1 MKMSKMKKNRKKLFA
16 ILLQA
21 ALVSTAMTMPAY
33 AAKTPGIGSDAR
45 IGDDATG
52 PVLTGGNTE
61 MEEETSPYTKEQLED
76 GTLEY
81 GEIAWRIEGY
91 NSTYLNLRSQLYSQ
105 ATSQS
110 AGTALAAEAS
120 ALMEDAMDLKSDDM
134 DAETRELFEGYK
146 AAARELRKQG
156 AKLTNKEL
164 SGTYARTLRQT
175 KNKLVKAVQN
185 LLIQYEELLP
195 QVETAKKNV
204 EMCQV
209 NADAAQKMQALGRAS
224 AQEVL
229 TAQKAL
235 QQANS
240 SAQQA
245 ENGALQLKQNILMLL
260 GFDADAPVT
269 FADVP
274 VPDASRIAAMDLGTD
289 TQAAVIA
296 NYDLMS
302 VRANKATGSS
312 NRTVKKRNVAYTE
325 DSVAITIQNLY
336 AAVVSKKQAYDSAAA
351 GYQAAAQSYEA
362 AKRQNALGML
372 SRANYLGLE
381 CSWLSSVASY
391 KTAELEYTKAV
402 ENYEWAV
409 RGLIVS
415 K

>member
-33 AAKTPGIGSDAR
+33 AAKTPGIGSDAL

-61 MEEETSPYTKEQLED
+61 VEEETSPYTKEQLED

-105 ATSQS
+105 TTSQS

-224 AQEVL
+224 AQ
-229 TAQKAL
+229 
-235 QQANS
+235 
-240 SAQQA
+240 QA

-274 VPDASRIAAMDLGTD
+274 VPDATRLATMDLAAD
-289 TQAAVIA
+289 AQAAVSE

-302 VRANKATGSS
+302 VRAAKAEGSS

-325 DSVAITIQNLY
+325 DSVTITVQNLY
-336 AAVVSKKQAYDSAAA
+336 AAVVSKKQAYDSATA

-409 RGLIVS
+409 KGLIVTN
-415 K
+415 

>member
-1 MKMSKMKKNRKKLFA
+1 
-16 ILLQA
+16 
-21 ALVSTAMTMPAY
+21 
-33 AAKTPGIGSDAR
+33 
-45 IGDDATG
+45 
-52 PVLTGGNTE
+52 
-61 MEEETSPYTKEQLED
+61 
-76 GTLEY
+76 
-81 GEIAWRIEGY
+81 
-91 NSTYLNLRSQLYSQ
+91 
-105 ATSQS
+105 
-110 AGTALAAEAS
+110 
-120 ALMEDAMDLKSDDM
+120 MEDAMDLKSDDM

-260 GFDADAPVT
+260 GFGADAPVT

-289 TQAAVIA
+289 TQAAVSA

-409 RGLIVS
+409 RGLIVYPYRPS
-415 K
+415 GTCQLPV

>member
-1 MKMSKMKKNRKKLFA
+1 
-16 ILLQA
+16 
-21 ALVSTAMTMPAY
+21 
-33 AAKTPGIGSDAR
+33 
-45 IGDDATG
+45 
-52 PVLTGGNTE
+52 

-105 ATSQS
+105 TTSQS

-209 NADAAQKMQALGRAS
+209 NARPCFRAGGPDG
-224 AQEVL
+224 
-229 TAQKAL
+229 
-235 QQANS
+235 
-240 SAQQA
+240 A
-245 ENGALQLKQNILMLL
+245 EG
-260 GFDADAPVT
+260 
-269 FADVP
+269 
-274 VPDASRIAAMDLGTD
+274 
-289 TQAAVIA
+289 
-296 NYDLMS
+296 
-302 VRANKATGSS
+302 
-312 NRTVKKRNVAYTE
+312 
-325 DSVAITIQNLY
+325 
-336 AAVVSKKQAYDSAAA
+336 AAA
-351 GYQAAAQSYEA
+351 GQFQRPAGREWGTAAQAEYFDA
-362 AKRQNALGML
+362 A
-372 SRANYLGLE
+372 
-381 CSWLSSVASY
+381 W
-391 KTAELEYTKAV
+391 
-402 ENYEWAV
+402 
-409 RGLIVS
+409 I
-415 K
+415 

>member
-1 MKMSKMKKNRKKLFA
+1 MSKMKKNRKKLFA

-33 AAKTPGIGSDAR
+33 AAKTPGIGSDAL
-45 IGDDATG
+45 IGDDAIG

-61 MEEETSPYTKEQLED
+61 VEEETSPYTKEQLED

-105 ATSQS
+105 TTSQS

-120 ALMEDAMDLKSDDM
+120 ALMEDAM
-134 DAETRELFEGYK
+134 ETRELFEGYK

-274 VPDASRIAAMDLGTD
+274 VPDATRLATMDLAAD
-289 TQAAVIA
+289 AQAAVSA

-302 VRANKATGSS
+302 VRAAKAEGSS

-325 DSVAITIQNLY
+325 DSVTITVQNLY
-336 AAVVSKKQAYDSAAA
+336 AAVVSKKQAYDSATA

-391 KTAELEYTKAV
+391 KSAELEYTKAV

-409 RGLIVS
+409 KGLIVTN
-415 K
+415 

>member
-33 AAKTPGIGSDAR
+33 AAKTPGIGSDALV
-45 IGDDATG
+45 GDDATG

-61 MEEETSPYTKEQLED
+61 VEEETSPYTKEQLED

-105 ATSQS
+105 TTSQS

-134 DAETRELFEGYK
+134 DAET
-146 AAARELRKQG
+146 RELRKQG

-289 TQAAVIA
+289 TQAAVSA

>member
-1 MKMSKMKKNRKKLFA
+1 MSKIWKNRNKLFA

-21 ALVSTAMTMPAY
+21 ALISTISSLPVY
-33 AAKTPGIGSDAR
+33 ASKTPGIGSDAL

-61 MEEETSPYTKEQLED
+61 SEEEVSPYTREQLED

-81 GEIAWRIEGY
+81 GEIEWRIEGY
-91 NSTYLNLRSQLYSQ
+91 NTTYLNLRSQLYSQ
-105 ATSQS
+105 ATNKS

-120 ALMEDAMDLKSDDM
+120 ELMEDALDLKSDDM

-146 AAARELRKQG
+146 AAAKELRKQG

-164 SGTYARTLRQT
+164 SGTYARMLRQT

-185 LLIQYEELLP
+185 LVIQYEELVP
-195 QVETAKKNV
+195 QVEVAKKNV

-209 NADAAQKMQALGRAS
+209 NVDAAQKMQEIGRAS
-224 AQEVL
+224 EQDVL

-235 QQANS
+235 QQATS
-240 SAQQA
+240 GAQQA

-260 GFDADAPVT
+260 GFDVNADVE

-274 VPDASRIAAMDLGTD
+274 VPDDSRLSAMNISAD
-289 TQAAVIA
+289 TQAAVSA

-302 VRANKATGSS
+302 VRNTSATGSS
-312 NRTVKKRNVAYTE
+312 NRAIKKRNVAFTE
-325 DSVAITIQNLY
+325 DSVKVAVQNLY
-336 AAVVSKKQAYDSAAA
+336 EAVIAKKQAYESEKS
-351 GYQAAAQSYEA
+351 GYEAAAQTYEA
-362 AKRQNALGML
+362 SKRQNELGML
-372 SRANYLGLE
+372 SKANYLGLE
-381 CSWLSSVASY
+381 CSWLGSAASY
-391 KTAELEYTKAV
+391 KTAQLEYTKAV

-409 RGLIVS
+409 KGLIVTN
-415 K
+415 

>member
-21 ALVSTAMTMPAY
+21 ALVSTAMTLPAY
-33 AAKTPGIGSDAR
+33 AAKTPGISSDALV
-45 IGDDATG
+45 GDDATG

-61 MEEETSPYTKEQLED
+61 VEEETSPYTKEQLED

-105 ATSQS
+105 TTSQS

-146 AAARELRKQG
+146 AAAR
-156 AKLTNKEL
+156 EL

-274 VPDASRIAAMDLGTD
+274 VPDATRLAAMDLAAD
-289 TQAAVIA
+289 TQAAVSA

-302 VRANKATGSS
+302 VRAAKAEGSS

-325 DSVAITIQNLY
+325 DSVTITVQNLY
-336 AAVVSKKQAYDSAAA
+336 AAVVSKKQAYDSATA

-391 KTAELEYTKAV
+391 KSAELEYTKAV

-409 RGLIVS
+409 KGLIVTN
-415 K
+415 